1 MDALRR
7 TPVITAFVERKG
19 RVLLLRRSERVSTYR
34 GMWAVVSGYLE
45 RVPLEQAFVELREEV
60 GLGPDDVQLRSI
72 GAPVEVDDEEEDR
85 HWLVYPF
92 LFTAK
97 AGRMVH
103 PDWESAECHWTE
115 RRLLDEY
122 ETVPGLKRVLSA
134 VWPPFG
140 SAGLWRAAES
150 IAGDRERGSTHL
162 AVQALR
168 ALEAFARTRQAQM
181 AQPVLP
187 RAARALAALRPSM
200 AVIPH
205 VMALAVPDISRA
217 KAIGDE
223 LADATQRAAER
234 AAAALGDVRR
244 VMTYSAS
251 TVCEEALRRWALD
264 RPGAEVVVPESQPK
278 REGLALAKRLTNVGV
293 QVTLITDAQIGRS
306 LRDVQ
311 ALLVGADAITNED
324 QLANKVGTETAVLM
338 ARELDVPAYAVCQT
352 HKIAPPGWP
361 VSLERQE
368 PDDVHETTDFRVRN
382 VVFDATPLNWF
393 AQVVTER
400 GPLTQGLLAE
410 VRGQLASS
418 PLLRER
424 ERESEDD
431 ETDE

>member
-1 MDALRR
+1 MGALRR

-19 RVLLLRRSERVSTYR
+19 RVLLLQRSDRVSTYW
-34 GMWAVVSGYLE
+34 GLWAGVSGYLE
-45 RVPLEQAFVELREEV
+45 RVPLQQVFVELREEV

-72 GAPVEVDDEEEDR
+72 GAPVVVDDEEQDR

-103 PDWESAECHWTE
+103 PDWESAECHWIE

-122 ETVPGLKRVLSA
+122 DTVPGLKRVLRG

-140 SAGLWRAAES
+140 SMRLWRAAES
-150 IAGDRERGSTHL
+150 IAADRERGSTHL
-162 AVQALR
+162 ALEALR
-168 ALEAFARTRQAQM
+168 ALEAFARTREAQTDE
-181 AQPVLP
+181 AVLP

-223 LADATQRAAER
+223 LAGATQRAAER
-234 AAAALGDVRR
+234 VL
-244 VMTYSAS
+244 TYSAS
-251 TVCEEALRRWALD
+251 TVCEEALRRWAQD
-264 RPGAEVVVPESQPK
+264 RPEAGVVVPESQPK

-306 LRDVQ
+306 TRDVQ
-311 ALLVGADAITNED
+311 ALLVGADAITND
-324 QLANKVGTETAVLM
+324 DLLVNKVGTETAVMM
-338 ARELDVPAYAVCQT
+338 ARELGRPAYAVCQT

-361 VSLERQE
+361 ISLERQE

-382 VVFDATPLNWF
+382 VVFDATPLDWF
-393 AQVVTER
+393 AQVTTER
-400 GPLTQGLLAE
+400 GPVTAGLLAE

-418 PLLRER
+418 PLLREP
-424 ERESEDD
+424 EDD
-431 ETDE
+431 GADE